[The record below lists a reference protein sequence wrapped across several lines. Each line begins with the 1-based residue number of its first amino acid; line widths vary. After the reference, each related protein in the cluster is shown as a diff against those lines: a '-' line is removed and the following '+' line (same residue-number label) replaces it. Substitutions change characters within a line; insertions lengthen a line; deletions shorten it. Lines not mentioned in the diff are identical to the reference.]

1 MHPHL
6 LYQLAQA
13 RNDEIRQSATRV
25 AATRPARS
33 AVRRRPRWLD
43 RITTPPTGGRLKR
56 EPGAIAIRS
65 SRPRTTT
72 NTLSAE
78 R

>member
-13 RNDEIRQSATRV
+13 RNDEIRQSAWV
-25 AATRPARS
+25 SATRPAWS
-33 AVRRRPRWLD
+33 AVRRWPRWL
-43 RITTPPTGGRLKR
+43 RRTTTPPAGGGLVRD
-56 EPGAIAIRS
+56 PSAIATRS

-72 NTLSAE
+72 TTFSAE